1 MTEKISLAKET
12 KQILQE
18 NGIILNKN
26 LGQNYLIDDF
36 KRKKII
42 EFAKLTKEDTVL
54 EIGPGIG
61 TLTIELAKKAGKV
74 IAIEQDTTI
83 FNILKKR
90 LEKEQIDNVELINGD
105 AVKVDFPEFN
115 KIVSN
120 LPYQISSP
128 ISFKFL
134 KRDFDLA
141 ILMYQKEFAD
151 RMNGKVGTRQYS
163 RLSAMLYFKADVKFL
178 TKVSPESFIP
188 SPKVDSSVVELKPKE
203 NKISDDD
210 FKIYAKVVKA
220 LFQHRNKKA
229 KNALI
234 DSRHIIGFK
243 DKKELKGILNNLED
257 ENPVIKELLLERT
270 INLSPESIMELSIL
284 LKDHINWGL
293 NMKMGK
299 FEIETDDL
307 VYNPSDDTFLLAENL
322 EIKEGQSVLEIGTGS
337 GLVSMYASLLTDDVT
352 ATDINYNALE
362 LAEKNFK
369 LNNIDTIKLE
379 FGDMFEP
386 VKDKKFDVILFNTP
400 YLPTDSDDIINDD
413 LNYAFDGGL
422 DGRKVIDRFIN
433 EVSNHLND
441 KGIVQI
447 IQSSLSD
454 NDKTLDMFDR
464 NGFVAEIAK
473 SESFFFEKIVLI
485 NAYKI

>member
-1 MTEKISLAKET
+1 MTERISLAKET

-42 EFAKLTKEDTVL
+42 EYAKLTKEDTVL

-74 IAIEQDTTI
+74 IAIEQDTAI

-90 LEKEQIDNVELINGD
+90 LEKEKIDNVELINGD

-134 KRDFDLA
+134 EHEFDLA

-151 RMNGKVGTRQYS
+151 RMNGKVGTKQYS
-163 RLSAMLYFKADVKFL
+163 RLSAMLYFKANVKVL

-188 SPKVDSSVVELKPKE
+188 SPKVDSSVVELKRKE
-203 NKISDDD
+203 NKIADDD
-210 FKIYAKVVKA
+210 FKVYSKVVKA

-229 KNALI
+229 RNALI

-243 DKKELKGILNNLED
+243 DKKQLKSILNDLED
-257 ENPVIKELLLERT
+257 ENPRIKELLLERT
-270 INLSPESIMELSIL
+270 INLSPKSIMELSIL
-284 LKDHINWGL
+284 LKEHI
-293 NMKMGK
+293 
-299 FEIETDDL
+299 D
-307 VYNPSDDTFLLAENL
+307 
-322 EIKEGQSVLEIGTGS
+322 
-337 GLVSMYASLLTDDVT
+337 
-352 ATDINYNALE
+352 
-362 LAEKNFK
+362 
-369 LNNIDTIKLE
+369 
-379 FGDMFEP
+379 
-386 VKDKKFDVILFNTP
+386 
-400 YLPTDSDDIINDD
+400 
-413 LNYAFDGGL
+413 
-422 DGRKVIDRFIN
+422 
-433 EVSNHLND
+433 
-441 KGIVQI
+441 
-447 IQSSLSD
+447 
-454 NDKTLDMFDR
+454 
-464 NGFVAEIAK
+464 
-473 SESFFFEKIVLI
+473 
-485 NAYKI
+485 

>member
-42 EFAKLTKEDTVL
+42 EYAKITKEDTVL

-61 TLTIELAKKAGKV
+61 TLTIELAKKAKKV

-105 AVKVDFPEFN
+105 AVKVDFPPFN

-134 KRDFDLA
+134 KHDFDLA
-141 ILMYQKEFAD
+141 VLMYQKD
-151 RMNGKVGTRQYS
+151 RMNGKVGTKQYS
-163 RLSAMLYFKADVKFL
+163 RLSAMLYFKANVKFL

-203 NKISDDD
+203 NQIDEEDYKVYS
-210 FKIYAKVVKA
+210 KVVKA

-229 KNALI
+229 RNALI

-243 DKKELKGILNNLED
+243 DKKELKLILNDLED
-257 ENPVIKELLLERT
+257 ENPRIKELLLERT

-284 LKDHINWGL
+284 LKDHL
-293 NMKMGK
+293 
-299 FEIETDDL
+299 
-307 VYNPSDDTFLLAENL
+307 
-322 EIKEGQSVLEIGTGS
+322 
-337 GLVSMYASLLTDDVT
+337 
-352 ATDINYNALE
+352 
-362 LAEKNFK
+362 
-369 LNNIDTIKLE
+369 
-379 FGDMFEP
+379 
-386 VKDKKFDVILFNTP
+386 
-400 YLPTDSDDIINDD
+400 
-413 LNYAFDGGL
+413 
-422 DGRKVIDRFIN
+422 
-433 EVSNHLND
+433 
-441 KGIVQI
+441 
-447 IQSSLSD
+447 
-454 NDKTLDMFDR
+454 
-464 NGFVAEIAK
+464 
-473 SESFFFEKIVLI
+473 
-485 NAYKI
+485 